1 MKINKEQLEKI
12 LIAQWTEFLNPREI
26 ITLITTNQNFT
37 NKTLINNIKV
47 TRCELFNNKLTIWIE
62 FKYNQKDNLIELQT
76 DEFNNINI
84 IKII

>member
-26 ITLITTNQNFT
+26 ITLITNNQNFT

-47 TRCELFNNKLTIWIE
+47 TRCEFFKNKLTIWIE
-62 FKYNQKDNLIELQT
+62 FNYNQKDNLIELET

-84 IKII
+84 INII